1 MENTK
6 ANIIELP
13 KIYDSRGNLSVIENF
28 KQLPFAIK
36 RTRWIYGMPSGSSQ
50 NGYALRTQNQL
61 IVALSGSC
69 DVTTCDGDC
78 EQAFHLQCASQALLL
93 PAMTW
98 RSIGNFSTNTV
109 LLILSSGED
118 CPEEYIYDKNSLISP
133 EHNE

>member
-6 ANIIELP
+6 ANIIEFP
-13 KIYDSRGNLSVIENF
+13 KIYDSRGSLSVIENF

-36 RTRWIYGMPSGSSQ
+36 HTRWIYGMPSGSSQ

-118 CPEEYIYDKNSLISP
+118 CPEEYIYDKISLISP

>member
-61 IVALSGSC
+61 IVALSGCC
-69 DVTTCDGDC
+69 DVAICDGKC
-78 EQAFHLQCASQALLL
+78 EQMFHLQRASQALLI

>member
-98 RSIGNFSTNTV
+98 RSIGTFSTNTV

>member
-6 ANIIELP
+6 ANIIEFP
-13 KIYDSRGNLSVIENF
+13 KIYDSRGSLSVIENF